1 MQNWREN
8 KPFFFGTMLAP
19 TIWFILFFVAPMAIV
34 WAYSFGENIGIVN
47 VAITGTLDNYK
58 RALAPEIVK
67 VLWNS
72 VFLASLTT
80 LICLILAFPVAV
92 AMTFATEKTKSL
104 LLMLIMLPF
113 WTNLLIR
120 TYALMTVLQG
130 SGLINGIYK
139 IGWGIFGHVINIGPF
154 VPLDLMNN
162 KTAVIIGLV
171 YAHLPFMV
179 LPLYAALD
187 KLDRSLIEAS
197 MDLGAGQVATFANI
211 IIPLALPGI
220 AAGLV
225 ITFIPAMGAYL
236 TPDLLGGPDDLMI
249 AGLIERQFKGAND
262 WPFGSALS
270 FILMYLTFIFF
281 ALRSYF
287 EKKSGTISMG
297 H

>member
-1 MQNWREN
+1 
-8 KPFFFGTMLAP
+8 
-19 TIWFILFFVAPMAIV
+19 
-34 WAYSFGENIGIVN
+34 
-47 VAITGTLDNYK
+47 
-58 RALAPEIVK
+58 
-67 VLWNS
+67 
-72 VFLASLTT
+72 
-80 LICLILAFPVAV
+80 
-92 AMTFATEKTKSL
+92 
-104 LLMLIMLPF
+104 
-113 WTNLLIR
+113 
-120 TYALMTVLQG
+120 
-130 SGLINGIYK
+130 
-139 IGWGIFGHVINIGPF
+139 
-154 VPLDLMNN
+154 
-162 KTAVIIGLV
+162 
-171 YAHLPFMV
+171 
-179 LPLYAALD
+179 
-187 KLDRSLIEAS
+187 